1 MEPALRIFHSTTA
14 KSTLYRESIL
24 YKVLN
29 SNLSAAYKSPEAMQ
43 NDIIGNVLAGTE
55 AVANALLTISTH
67 LITFPED
74 CRRLRLELQAN
85 PKTKGSQSE
94 KLPFLVSKI
103 PVSLEHTDNSVIS
116 LLSLKRG

>member
-1 MEPALRIFHSTTA
+1 MDPALRVFDSITA

-24 YKVLN
+24 YKVLD

-67 LITFPED
+67 LIACPED

-85 PKTKGSQSE
+85 TKTKGSQSE
-94 KLPFLVSKI
+94 KLPFLVGKTSM
-103 PVSLEHTDNSVIS
+103 SLEHTLIIT
-116 LLSLKRG
+116 